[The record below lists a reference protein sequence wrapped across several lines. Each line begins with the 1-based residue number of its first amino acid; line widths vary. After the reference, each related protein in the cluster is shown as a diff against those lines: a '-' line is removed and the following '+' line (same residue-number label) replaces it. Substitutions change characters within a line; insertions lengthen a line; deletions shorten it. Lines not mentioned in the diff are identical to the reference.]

1 MNDSARHVQG
11 ELRQPVHRISLEAK
25 TIYPS
30 NPHPESMETNN
41 ETKAPSRHERIT
53 AEYRAAVANPNNQI
67 DVVRFSRAAMEATV
81 TFRIRFGHGVL
92 PPNDGMEDD

>member
-1 MNDSARHVQG
+1 M
-11 ELRQPVHRISLEAK
+11 IC
-25 TIYPS
+25 PS

-67 DVVRFSRAAMEATV
+67 DVVRFSRDVMEATV
-81 TFRIRFGHGVL
+81 TFRIRFGYGTL
-92 PPNDGMEDD
+92 PPNDLTDDD

>member
-30 NPHPESMETNN
+30 TPHPESMETNN

-67 DVVRFSRAAMEATV
+67 DVVRFSRDAMEATV

>member
-67 DVVRFSRAAMEATV
+67 DVVRFSRDAMEATV

>member
-1 MNDSARHVQG
+1 MNNSIQHVPG
-11 ELRQPVHRISLEAK
+11 EPLRRPQTPPSEEK

-30 NPHPESMETNN
+30 KHAHGMETNN

-53 AEYRAAVANPNNQI
+53 AEYRVAVANPDNQI
-67 DVVRFSRAAMEATV
+67 DVVRFSRDVMEATV
-81 TFRIRFGHGVL
+81 TFRIRFGYGVL

>member
-1 MNDSARHVQG
+1 MNDSAQHVQG
-11 ELRQPVHRISLEAK
+11 ELRQPVHRHPLEAK

-41 ETKAPSRHERIT
+41 ETKSPSRHERIT

-67 DVVRFSRAAMEATV
+67 DVVRFSRDAMEATV
-81 TFRIRFGHGVL
+81 TFRIRFGYGVIT
-92 PPNDGMEDD
+92 PNDFTDDE